1 MFTEVNN
8 IEVKVRVTEVK
19 FNVTEANV
27 RVA

>member
-19 FNVTEANV
+19 FNITEANV

>member
-8 IEVKVRVTEVK
+8 IEVKVRVTEVM